1 LVLWGQRTVAG
12 AVASQLQGFVRRA
25 FAQTWFRYL
34 FGLASLA
41 LAYGLRIALLPWTGW
56 GAPFALFM
64 AAMLVT
70 CVLAGVGPG
79 VMVLV
84 SGLMMAAVLFVVPSG
99 ATPSQAALQSF
110 LYGVDGA
117 IVIYLTYVTRAARDR
132 LELADQRSRQMV
144 NLSPDAYFQTNAD
157 GRFIDVNSAACQLLG
172 YSHDEMLGKRPRDI
186 IPPDDVPRVL
196 GARQTLESR
205 REMERGEWTMVRK
218 DGTALSVEVSANILP
233 GGRWQAFVRNISD
246 RQQATERLRQSE
258 ERFRAIFEEAPIGM
272 ALISTDGRF
281 LHVNRALCDI
291 TGYSAEELEKL
302 TYQEI
307 TSPEDLQRTLRMT
320 EQAQRGEEPKYQIEK
335 RYVRKDGRTV
345 TIDVHGSFVPG
356 PDGRPLY
363 YVGQFEDITERKR
376 GDEVLRE
383 SEAKFRSVIE
393 SMPDGV
399 FIYQGDRIV
408 FANGGFAT
416 LLGYA
421 SASDIIGLN
430 MRDYLTPESMRIVE
444 ARIRRFGIGAEA
456 APAQE
461 MLMVRADRSL
471 VTVETVGIAA
481 TYEGAP
487 AIVVVVRDLG
497 DRKRAEREQRLLAE
511 VGVAMS
517 ETLDYDATL
526 ASVARLA
533 VRDFADWCLVEVL
546 EEPGAVRRLKVVTAD
561 PAKEHRA
568 REYEQIPLSR
578 ERSPLLKPVVEARRP
593 LLIPRVGAEHL
604 AALMPTPEQLAA
616 IRAIGPLSAMV
627 VPLLIRERVLG
638 TLTFASTSPARI
650 YGPADLRLAQAVA
663 ERAALAI
670 DNARLYRAA
679 LQAKALRDQVLGVV
693 AHDLRS
699 PLTTIALHANRLKRT
714 GPEPERR
721 NSRHRDA
728 ILHAAER
735 MNHLIQDLLDVV
747 VLEAGKLSVDRS
759 RLSSRALLTEVIDAQ
774 KALVGSASLE
784 LRAELADDLPDVLG
798 DHHRLLQVF
807 ENLVGNAVKFTEG
820 GGLVAIGGARS
831 ESGVIFWVSDT
842 GRGLASAEME
852 HVFDRFWQATA
863 RPGRLGAGL
872 GLPICKGIVEAHGG
886 RIWVD
891 SAPGRGTTFYFSIP
905 PAPPSEEHAGETA
918 H

>member
-1 LVLWGQRTVAG
+1 VAG
-12 AVASQLQGFVRRA
+12 AVASRLQGFVRRA

-34 FGLASLA
+34 FGLATLA
-41 LAYGLRIALLPWTGW
+41 LAYGLRLAIAPWTGW

-84 SGLMMAAVLFVVPSG
+84 TGLTMAAVLFVVPSG
-99 ATPSQAALQSF
+99 ATPSQAALQSL

-117 IVIYLTYVTRAARDR
+117 IVIYLTYITRATRSR
-132 LELADQRSRQMV
+132 LEMADQRSRQV
-144 NLSPDAYFQTNAD
+144 VDLSPDAYFQTNAD
-157 GRFIDVNSAACQLLG
+157 GRFIDVNSAGCQLLG
-172 YSHDEMLGKRPRDI
+172 YTRDELLTKRLREVV
-186 IPPDDVPRVL
+186 PPADVARLLRV
-196 GARQTLESR
+196 RQTLQSR
-205 REMERGEWTMVRK
+205 GETERGEWTMVRK
-218 DGTALSVEVSANILP
+218 DGSALAVEVSANVLP
-233 GGRWQAFVRNISD
+233 GGRWQAFLRNISD
-246 RQQATERLRQSE
+246 RQQATERLRLSE
-258 ERFRAIFEEAPIGM
+258 ERFRATFEDAPIGM
-272 ALISTDGRF
+272 ALIGLDGRF
-281 LHVNRALCDI
+281 VHVNRALCDI
-291 TGYSAEELEKL
+291 TGYTAQELEQR
-302 TYQEI
+302 TYQDI
-307 TSPEDLQRTLRMT
+307 TSPDDLQRTLRMT
-320 EQAQRGEEPKYQIEK
+320 ERASRGEVPKYQIEK
-335 RYVRKDGRTV
+335 RYIRKDGRSV
-345 TIDVHGSFVPG
+345 TIFVNGSFVPG

-363 YVGQFEDITERKR
+363 YVGQFEDITERKL
-376 GDEVLRE
+376 GDEALRE
-383 SEAKFRSVIE
+383 SEAKFRNVIE

-399 FIYQGDRIV
+399 FIYQGDRVV
-408 FANGGFAT
+408 FANGGFAR
-416 LLGYA
+416 LLGHA
-421 SASDIIGLN
+421 TQTDVIGLTI
-430 MRDYLTPESMRIVE
+430 RDFLTADSLRIVD
-444 ARIRRFGIGAEA
+444 ARIKRIQAGGST
-456 APAQE
+456 APPQE
-461 MLMVRADRSL
+461 LMMVRADRSL

-481 TYEGAP
+481 YFEGAP

-497 DRKRAEREQRLLAE
+497 DRKRVEREQRLLAE

-546 EEPGAVRRLKVVTAD
+546 EEPGAVRRVKVVTAD

-593 LLIPRVGAEHL
+593 LLIPRIGPEHV
-604 AALMPTPEQLAA
+604 AALMPTPAQLAA
-616 IRAIGPLSAMV
+616 LRAIGPISAMV

-679 LQAKALRDQVLGVV
+679 LQAKGLRDQVLGVV

-747 VLEAGKLSVDRS
+747 VLEAGKLSVERS
-759 RLSSRALLTEVIDAQ
+759 RLSARALLLEVIDAQ

-842 GRGLASAEME
+842 GRGLAHAEME
-852 HVFDRFWQATA
+852 HVFERFWQATA

-905 PAPPSEEHAGETA
+905 PAPPSEEHAGEIA